1 MAWGVQPLIEK
12 MEARRQ
18 AAGPKIAPS
27 AERIEGRLAAG
38 PITFLAQNYIGSFL
52 KLSFLQKNLV
62 IKMH

>member
-1 MAWGVQPLIEK
+1 MGVEPLTDR

-38 PITFLAQNYIGSFL
+38 PIKIIWNLI
-52 KLSFLQKNLV
+52 LQHHVSKF
-62 IKMH
+62 IQDFCEDA

>member
-1 MAWGVQPLIEK
+1 MGKSPKYSLDFGTINLSFWHGGGVQPLTER

-38 PITFLAQNYIGSFL
+38 PI
-52 KLSFLQKNLV
+52 NLY
-62 IKMH
+62 